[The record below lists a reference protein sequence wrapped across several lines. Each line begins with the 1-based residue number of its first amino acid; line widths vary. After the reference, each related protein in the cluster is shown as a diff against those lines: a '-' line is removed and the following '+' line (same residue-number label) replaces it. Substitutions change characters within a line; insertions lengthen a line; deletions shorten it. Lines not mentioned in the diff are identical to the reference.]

1 MAVLIWGVLFSSIG
15 IGYFMYGKS
24 QARILTMVCGV
35 GLMVYPYFVGSALWM
50 VLIGVA
56 LTAAPWYW
64 R

>member
-24 QARILTMVCGV
+24 QSRVLTMVCGL
-35 GLMVYPYFVGSALWM
+35 GLIVYPYFVGSALWM
-50 VLIGVA
+50 VLIGVS
-56 LTAAPWYW
+56 LSAAPWYW